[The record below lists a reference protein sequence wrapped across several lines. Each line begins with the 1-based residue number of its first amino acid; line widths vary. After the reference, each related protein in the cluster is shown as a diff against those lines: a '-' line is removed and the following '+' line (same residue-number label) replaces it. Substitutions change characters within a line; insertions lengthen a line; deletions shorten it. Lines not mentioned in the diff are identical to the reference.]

1 VKISD
6 RSSLRL
12 EPATKAGALLSGLSL
27 AVPWLTLGLGYV
39 GLWMAWPS
47 MWEGPVSKPQSI
59 KPCGDSAWN
68 RDLIG
73 KRVKIPQSDMKGAE
87 IPQFSFV
94 VALRC
99 VPCNG
104 PEEVQHAAA
113 AARSKPVLVLYYGD
127 ERELPRSWLDDTDNV
142 RIVIASDFG
151 DATLGLF
158 KGSMQAAE
166 LDDEG
171 RIVRVPDVGEPIA
184 EFLGERFN

>member
-1 VKISD
+1 M
-6 RSSLRL
+6 
-12 EPATKAGALLSGLSL
+12 KAGAPLRCLSL

-39 GLWMAWPS
+39 GLWVAWPS
-47 MWEGPVSKPQSI
+47 MWEGPVSKAQSV

-73 KRVKIPQSDMKGAE
+73 KRVKIPQSDIKGAE

-104 PEEVQHAAA
+104 PEEVQRAAA
-113 AARSKPVLVLYYGD
+113 AASSKPVLVLYNGD
-127 ERELPRSWLDDTDNV
+127 EREVPRSWLDDTDNL
-142 RIVIASDFG
+142 RIVLASDFG

-166 LDDEG
+166 LDEEG
-171 RIVRVPDVGEPIA
+171 LIVRVPGVGEPIA
-184 EFLGERFN
+184 EFLGGRFK